1 MNKVMVEIYIP
12 AAGRSFDI
20 QMCDNLKIW
29 EVIRMLSDGLKDFTD
44 EFFASSEQT
53 TLCDRYTGAILNL
66 NITVKELKIKNGSK
80 LMLI

>member
-1 MNKVMVEIYIP
+1 MDKVTVEVFIP
-12 AAGRSFDI
+12 AAGKYFDVQI
-20 QMCDNLKIW
+20 CENLKIW

-44 EFFASSEQT
+44 EFFAPSEQT
-53 TLCDRYTGAILNL
+53 TLCDRNTGAILNL